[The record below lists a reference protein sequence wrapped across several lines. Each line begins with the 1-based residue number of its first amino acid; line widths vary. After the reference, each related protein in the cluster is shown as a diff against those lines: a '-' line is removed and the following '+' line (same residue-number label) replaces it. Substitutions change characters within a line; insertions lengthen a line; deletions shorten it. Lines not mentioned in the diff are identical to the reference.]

1 MNYRFSLEHTA
12 YLPDQIPDVS
22 RPQVLLAGRSNAG
35 KSSLINCLAGSN
47 KLARTSST
55 PGKTRSINFFRIHPG
70 DFFLVDLPGYGYA
83 KCSKKERNKWAELME
98 HYLSR
103 SGNIQGMVLIIDSRI
118 PPQPLDLELASFAEQ
133 CGFNLILVLTKI
145 DKCKQKQ
152 QNKAKDTW
160 KRLYPEAGRPVPF
173 SAKTGYGRDSLWA
186 RILETAGIEPDQ
198 SAAGEEK
205 ERA

>member
-103 SGNIQGMVLIIDSRI
+103 SG
-118 PPQPLDLELASFAEQ
+118 LASFAEQ